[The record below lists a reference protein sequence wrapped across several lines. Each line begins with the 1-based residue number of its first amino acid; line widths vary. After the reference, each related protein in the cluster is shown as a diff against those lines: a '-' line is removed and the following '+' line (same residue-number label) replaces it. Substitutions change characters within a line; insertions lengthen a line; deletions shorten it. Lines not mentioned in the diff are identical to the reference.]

1 MTKIAIVPNAAGTGT
16 FTIEA
21 PNSNSNRTLVLPD
34 AAGEIY
40 GQGNILGTVSQSA
53 GVPTGAI
60 IERGS
65 NANGE
70 FVKYADGTMICTRN
84 DFVMVHVASDRMTS
98 QWTYPALFLSGTRPT
113 TALTLPTFNSAN
125 FLNISGANQGRSSVR
140 HWGTAGPG
148 SGGSNAET
156 QASVFFDSGTVATN
170 SEITACHV
178 SAIGRWF

>member
-70 FVKYADGTMICTRN
+70 FVKYADGTLECWRYGEINLTITQLSSA
-84 DFVMVHVASDRMTS
+84 DFPVAFNHNFPVSTSWAYAQVDAVLDRT
-98 QWTYPALFLSGTRPT
+98 ALF
-113 TALTLPTFNSAN
+113 NS
-125 FLNISGANQGRSSVR
+125 FLQYRQDNTWRFR
-140 HWGTAGPG
+140 CDG
-148 SGGSNAET
+148 SGNLTSA
-156 QASVFFDSGTVATN
+156 QAAF
-170 SEITACHV
+170 
-178 SAIGRWF
+178 SAIGRWY

>member
-65 NANGE
+65 NANGD
-70 FVKYADGTMICTRN
+70 FVKYADGTAICFGTYLGGITVGATVGITGLSAGN
-84 DFVMVHVASDRMTS
+84 VALTM
-98 QWTYPALFLSGTRPT
+98 PT
-113 TALTLPTFNSAN
+113 TAAADDVWRGLSFSGNNNENSEGWGGKSATGSTATVYTFRYFTSA
-125 FLNISGANQGRSSVR
+125 SSVTATAV
-140 HWGTAGPG
+140 HWA
-148 SGGSNAET
+148 
-156 QASVFFDSGTVATN
+156 V
-170 SEITACHV
+170 
-178 SAIGRWF
+178 IGRWF

>member
-21 PNSNSNRTLVLPD
+21 PNSNSNRTLTLPD

-65 NANGE
+65 NANGS
-70 FVKYADGTMICTRN
+70 FVKYADGTMIC
-84 DFVMVHVASDRMTS
+84 HG
-98 QWTYPALFLSGTRPT
+98 ALNLTGSTVDTGQSSGTIT
-113 TALTLPTFNSAN
+113 TAASFASATDTN
-125 FLNISGANQGRSSVR
+125 FDISLGADNVAQFITNKYMSAASSGSWVLRNQSGATRTYQI
-140 HWGTAGPG
+140 
-148 SGGSNAET
+148 
-156 QASVFFDSGTVATN
+156 VAY
-170 SEITACHV
+170 A
-178 SAIGRWF
+178 AIGRWF

>member
-70 FVKYADGTMICTRN
+70 FVKYADGTMICSK
-84 DFVMVHVASDRMTS
+84 FVSITSAVSTAFGSLFETSIITGGNYASTFASTPAEVAAVSRSDTSALMTLVINENNAS
-98 QWTYPALFLSGTRPT
+98 TAKVYKGIRPT
-113 TALTLPTFNSAN
+113 SLATT
-125 FLNISGANQGRSSVR
+125 
-140 HWGTAGPG
+140 GT
-148 SGGSNAET
+148 T
-156 QASVFFDSGTVATN
+156 TVQILAT
-170 SEITACHV
+170 
-178 SAIGRWF
+178 GRWF